1 MSKRFIF
8 LGVLVVFAISL
19 NVALSA
25 MDYPEDLKKAVA
37 PYPNAKILQ
46 TVNVT
51 GTVIVI
57 MEAIDKPDTVFEFYK
72 RELTA
77 NGWKILTEVK
87 QEGHNTIISE
97 KGSNNIIVDIGM
109 DQAGKSMISLTL
121 APK

>member
-1 MSKRFIF
+1 MSKRFIIF
-8 LGVLVVFAISL
+8 AVLVVFAISL

-57 MEAIDKPDTVFEFYK
+57 MEAIDQPDTVFEFYK

-87 QEGHNTIISE
+87 QKGHNTLLSE
-97 KGSNNIIVDIGM
+97 KGSNNIVVDIGM
-109 DQAGKSMISLTL
+109 DQAGNSMISLTL

>member
-1 MSKRFIF
+1 MSKRFILF
-8 LGVLVVFAISL
+8 GVLVVFAISL

-37 PYPNAKILQ
+37 PYPKAKILQ
-46 TVNVT
+46 NVNVT

-57 MEAIDKPDTVFEFYK
+57 MEAIDKPDTVIEFYK

-87 QEGHNTIISE
+87 QEGHNTLIGE
-97 KGSNNIIVDIGM
+97 KGSNNIVVDIGM

>member
-1 MSKRFIF
+1 MSKRCIF
-8 LGVLVVFAISL
+8 FAVLVVFAISL
-19 NVALSA
+19 KVALSA
-25 MDYPEDLKKAVA
+25 MDYPEDLKIAVA

-87 QEGHNTIISE
+87 QEGQNTIISE
-97 KGSNNIIVDIGM
+97 KGSNNIVVDIGM
-109 DQAGKSMISLTL
+109 DQAGISMISLTL